1 MNQTIVIK
9 IGTSSLTDNETG
21 QLSLSTIAALVEVLT
36 RLRAAGHRVVLVS
49 SGAVGWHGF
58 PILAKLS

>member
-21 QLSLSTIAALVEVLT
+21 QLSLSTIGAIVEVLT
-36 RLRAAGHRVVLVS
+36 RLRA
-49 SGAVGWHGF
+49 
-58 PILAKLS
+58 